1 MVIRVILSIL
11 LGYFL
16 GSIPFA
22 LIVAR
27 LVKGI
32 DIRKVGTKNPGAAN
46 VYREVGKRWGILVWL
61 LDTIKGVIAMLIA
74 HKVIQVIPPVIP
86 THLGLFFV
94 VMTGVAAVA
103 GHCWSPFLGFKGGR
117 GVATSGGVIFYIL
130 PKVFPFGVG
139 LYFLYQKRIRTI
151 WGAFLGLMI
160 CILLAFMFYR
170 KEFGWLGP
178 ALLIF
183 FCVAILANIPTI
195 KEIRTKTQ

>member
-1 MVIRVILSIL
+1 MAVRVILSIL

-16 GSIPFA
+16 GSVPFA

-46 VYREVGKRWGILVWL
+46 VYREVGKRWGMLVWL
-61 LDTIKGVIAMLIA
+61 LDTIKGALAMFLAAKLITNGWIITSNPNSFFIVI
-74 HKVIQVIPPVIP
+74 
-86 THLGLFFV
+86 
-94 VMTGVAAVA
+94 TGVAAVA
-103 GHCWSPFLGFKGGR
+103 GHCWSIFLGFRGGR
-117 GVATSGGVIFYIL
+117 GVATSGGVIFYTL

-151 WGAFLGLMI
+151 WGAFLGLVI
-160 CILLAFMFYR
+160 CILLAFVFYR
-170 KEFGWLGP
+170 EEFSWLGP

-183 FCVAILANIPTI
+183 FFVAVLANIPTI
-195 KEIRTKTQ
+195 KEVMAKTK

>member
-1 MVIRVILSIL
+1 MVVKAILSIL

-27 LVKGI
+27 LVKGV

-46 VYREVGKRWGILVWL
+46 VYREIGKRWGIFVWL
-61 LDTIKGVIAMLIA
+61 LDTIKGALAMFIAAKLITNGWF
-74 HKVIQVIPPVIP
+74 ITSNPDS
-86 THLGLFFV
+86 FFI

-103 GHCWSPFLGFKGGR
+103 GHCWSIFLGFKGGR
-117 GVATSGGVIFYIL
+117 GVATSGGVIFYAL

-139 LYFLYQKRIRTI
+139 LYFLFQKRIRTI
-151 WGAFLGLMI
+151 WGAFLGLAI
-160 CILLAFMFYR
+160 CAFLAFLFYR
-170 KEFGWLGP
+170 KEFSRLGP

-183 FCVAILANIPTI
+183 FFVVVLANIPTI
-195 KEIRTKTQ
+195 KEVMAKVK